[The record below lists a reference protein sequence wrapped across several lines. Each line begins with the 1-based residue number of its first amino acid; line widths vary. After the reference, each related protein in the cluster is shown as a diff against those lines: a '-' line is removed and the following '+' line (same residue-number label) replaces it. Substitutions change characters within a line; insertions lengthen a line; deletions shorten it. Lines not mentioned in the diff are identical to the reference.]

1 MVQIG
6 CLGIWRGGVRSA
18 AGKASSLL
26 LLSPP
31 GPVVECPGVLSL
43 LAHMA
48 VFPSKDSKA
57 FDFLQ
62 DTRA

>member
-18 AGKASSLL
+18 AGLASSLL

-62 DTRA
+62 DARA